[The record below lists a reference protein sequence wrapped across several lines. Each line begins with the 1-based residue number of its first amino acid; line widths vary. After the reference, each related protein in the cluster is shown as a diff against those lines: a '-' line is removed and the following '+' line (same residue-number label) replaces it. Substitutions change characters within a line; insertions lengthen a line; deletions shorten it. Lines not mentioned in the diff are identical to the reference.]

1 MSYNELVSNQ
11 RKFFRTRTTR
21 SVEWRK
27 EQLNKLKAA
36 VLKYQNEIVEAV
48 YQDLRRPKELTQHME
63 VHAPIGEID
72 NFLKHMDEWS
82 MTIQV
87 KDDKGVDKPSV
98 VKEPKGVVLVMTAW
112 NYPFAVGLLP
122 LIAVIAAGNT
132 AIIKPSEVSPKSA
145 SVWEK
150 MISDTF
156 DKNYM
161 AVVLGGVQETTN
173 LLKERFDHICYTG
186 SEMVGKIVMAAAAK
200 HVTPVTL
207 ELGGKCPGI
216 VDTDVDIEKVAEKIV
231 NIKFLNCGQICMT
244 YDYLMTT
251 PDVKPKL
258 VQALKDCI
266 IQRFGENAQKSPNYS
281 RIVNKNHFDR
291 IKSLVE
297 KSSAKV
303 LYKGG
308 ELDRDDVFIPP
319 IILDANKEDCSMKA
333 EIFGPVLPIMT
344 VNKLEDAIEH
354 IVDGEKPLSIYLFS
368 NNQKS
373 IQKVVEGTSSGA
385 VGVNDAMKQVQIA
398 GVPFGGVGQ
407 SGIGKYMGKWG
418 FDEFSHHKAVIQC
431 PL

>member
-1 MSYNELVSNQ
+1 MVLRLVSNQ
-11 RKFFRTRTTR
+11 RKFFRTRATR

-36 VLKYQNEIVEAV
+36 VLKYQNEIVESV

-82 MTIQV
+82 MPIQV
-87 KDDKGVDKPSV
+87 KDDKGVDKPFV
-98 VKEPKGVVLVMTAW
+98 VKEPEGVVLVMTAW

-161 AVVLGGVQETTN
+161 AVVLDGVQETTN

-216 VDTDVDIEKVAEKIV
+216 VDTDVDMKKVAEKIV
-231 NIKFLNCGQICMT
+231 NIKFLNCGQIFMT

-266 IQRFGENAQKSPNYS
+266 IQRFEE
-281 RIVNKNHFDR
+281 
-291 IKSLVE
+291 LCE
-297 KSSAKV
+297 V

-308 ELDRDDVFIPP
+308 ELERDDVFIPP

-385 VGVNDAMKQVQIA
+385 VGVNDAMKQVQTA